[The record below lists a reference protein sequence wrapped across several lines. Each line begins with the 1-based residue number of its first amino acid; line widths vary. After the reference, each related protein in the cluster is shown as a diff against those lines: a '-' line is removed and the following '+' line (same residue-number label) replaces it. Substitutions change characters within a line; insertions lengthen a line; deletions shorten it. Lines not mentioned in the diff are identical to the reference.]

1 MKRLLPVGTILM
13 LDLETKEKIMII
25 GRVVRKSE
33 DSKEFWDYCGCR
45 APYGLEN
52 NQELKFFNHEDI
64 KRLLFIGYQDEEE
77 IMYSLSV
84 TKQKEIEKQKLEE
97 DK

>member
-1 MKRLLPVGTILM
+1 MKRLLPIGTILM
-13 LDLETKEKIMII
+13 LDLEKKEKVMII
-25 GRVVRKSE
+25 GRLVRKSE
-33 DSKEFWDYCGCR
+33 DTEDVWDYCGCR

-52 NQELKFFNHEDI
+52 NEELKFFNHEDV

-84 TKQKEIEKQKLEE
+84 TKQKEEILKKNEE
-97 DK
+97 V